1 MRRTKTYGFSE
12 GNIYRNGELCGKY
25 DLITGAISEMNEK
38 LTPAQTM
45 LIDFLAKEK
54 LGLVKRKGKH
64 QRHRRREVSQEA
76 PTILKFQAPPEGK
89 PLVEVFAAE
98 KTREIPP
105 APEQDPRYGDKTP
118 AFIKWMFANHPEE
131 AKKKYGGRV
140 IQGIRMPLV
149 IEKVPELPAI
159 PDVPIGADLA
169 ESAMAE
175 EKAEQ
180 WVKR

>member
-1 MRRTKTYGFSE
+1 MRRTKTYAFSE
-12 GNIYRNGELCGKY
+12 GNIYRNGELCGSY
-25 DLITGAISEMNEK
+25 DLITGEVSELNAD
-38 LTPAQTM
+38 LSDAQKM
-45 LIDFLAKEK
+45 LVAFLVKEK
-54 LGLVKRKGKH
+54 LGLAKRNRRGKR
-64 QRHRRREVSQEA
+64 RHVPRSGQPNIV
-76 PTILKFQAPPEGK
+76 KFQAPPEGK
-89 PLVEVFAAE
+89 PPVEVLAAE
-98 KTREIPP
+98 KAPEIPP

-118 AFIKWMFANHPEE
+118 AFIAWMFANRPEE

>member
-1 MRRTKTYGFSE
+1 MNRTRTYAFSE
-12 GNIYRNGELCGKY
+12 GNIYRNGEPCGKY
-25 DLITGAISEMNEK
+25 DLITGEISELNAD
-38 LTPAQTM
+38 LSDAQKM
-45 LIDFLAKEK
+45 LVAFLVREK
-54 LGLVKRKGKH
+54 LGLVKRNRRGKR
-64 QRHRRREVSQEA
+64 RHVPRPGQPNIV
-76 PTILKFQAPPEGK
+76 KFEAPPEGK

-98 KTREIPP
+98 KAREIPP

-159 PDVPIGADLA
+159 PDVPIGSDLR

-180 WVKR
+180 WIKR